1 MTRRKLR
8 RNLSVVTAIV
18 SVILIVAAFSRLSGV
33 GPFAAVYDYVRDMS
47 LLIATLA
54 AAYLTN
60 IFQQRHNFL
69 QSLRDQWRDIV
80 MTKSALIAFCDAA
93 DPTPQDYL
101 NARTRLSQ
109 TIDHMRIVYGNVG
122 ETATLIGYYPYE
134 PLHDMRKAIERLEPR
149 NGAEPG
155 WNEKREIRD
164 AIWEAFNAL
173 REHFLDE
180 FDLEEPTYPI
190 LKPHS
195 RRTKRPGA
203 RMGEQD
209 RASDGATR
217 IVSPRA
223 S

>member
-8 RNLSVVTAIV
+8 RNLAVVTVIV
-18 SVILIVAAFSRLSGV
+18 SVILAVAAIARLSGFEPLA
-33 GPFAAVYDYVRDMS
+33 GLYDYIRDMS

-60 IFQQRHNFL
+60 IFQQRQNFL
-69 QSLRDQWRDIV
+69 HSLRDQWRDIV
-80 MTKSALIAFCDAA
+80 VTKSALIAFCDMPE
-93 DPTPQDYL
+93 PTMPDYL
-101 NARTRLSQ
+101 DARAQLSQ

-134 PLHDMRKAIERLEPR
+134 PLHDMRKAIGRLEPR
-149 NGAEPG
+149 DGQPLG
-155 WNEKREIRD
+155 RNERRGVREAIR
-164 AIWEAFNAL
+164 EAFNVL

-190 LKPHS
+190 LAPNS

-203 RMGEQD
+203 RVEDQD
-209 RASDGATR
+209 VMSGGVTR
-217 IVSPRA
+217 TVTPRA